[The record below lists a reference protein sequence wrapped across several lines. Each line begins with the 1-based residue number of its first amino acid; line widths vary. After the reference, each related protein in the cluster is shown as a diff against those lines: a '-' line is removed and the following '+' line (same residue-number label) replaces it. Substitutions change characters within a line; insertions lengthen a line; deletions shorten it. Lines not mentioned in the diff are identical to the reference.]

1 MSKAEISLEAVVR
14 RSPRAVYRKIGENS
28 GGVILHLDSA
38 AYHSVNATGSLIW
51 DLLETERTFEGLV
64 AEIKER
70 EPDFPADIA
79 DDVAEFIKE
88 LRDRDLVEIE

>member
-1 MSKAEISLEAVVR
+1 MSKAEISLEAVLR
-14 RSPRAVYRKIGENS
+14 RSPRAIYRKMGEES

-51 DLLETERTFEGLV
+51 DLLETKSTFEELV
-64 AEIKER
+64 EKIRER
-70 EPDFPADIA
+70 EPDFPAEIA
-79 DDVAEFIKE
+79 DDVAEFLKE